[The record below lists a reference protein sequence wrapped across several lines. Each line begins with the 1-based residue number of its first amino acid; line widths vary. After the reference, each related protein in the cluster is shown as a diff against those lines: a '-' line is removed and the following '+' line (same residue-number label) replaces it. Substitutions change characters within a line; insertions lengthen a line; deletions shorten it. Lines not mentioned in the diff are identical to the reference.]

1 MNATKSII
9 LLLVTIVVFSCNN
22 KNNDNPAPDVID
34 SMGDLEVS
42 GDFNWSAS
50 LKGEI
55 IITLDNPL
63 NVSTELEYIQI
74 VNEQGVVIN
83 RKIVHD
89 NTASFDINLPQDADF
104 YIYFPVTE
112 DQLKIES
119 LGNITMI
126 LGPTVDYV
134 YNSYKSSEVVICTS
148 CDSPI
153 ENAGGELPYF
163 PSGWKLF
170 NEDDVPGWETTATD
184 NKIEMWTDGF
194 LGVPAQEGRQF
205 FELNANQ
212 VAALYQELCLEPGAT
227 IYWSV
232 WHRGRKGV
240 DVAEVKIG
248 ATTETAE
255 FQATMSDGKTAWGY
269 YSGSYNVPEGQ
280 TTTVFLFESVSA
292 AGGNQSVGNLLDNFE
307 ISCDADGDGV
317 IDRYDD
323 FPDDP
328 NSSFKSYFPGEG
340 KQIVAFED
348 LWPSLGDFDFN
359 DLILS
364 NQVEITKNEDGDLI
378 DAKFRVSIDAIGAS
392 LDNGIA
398 MMLYN
403 SNAGAFTENIIEEIS
418 GDAILD
424 PENTN
429 GLILTNDVFQT
440 INDRYQNNGV
450 GPDGTP
456 DTLRFT
462 ISFNSNA
469 EDFIPE
475 LYLFRTNNRSLE
487 IHRSG
492 FPSTATIDSDFF
504 NTYDD
509 AGDYKT
515 STGLPWGI
523 EILTDEIYK
532 NPKEKVDILIAYPEF
547 QLWATSEGVQNTEWY
562 LAPLSDKVVDINFD

>member
-1 MNATKSII
+1 MKTTKSII
-9 LLLVTIVVFSCNN
+9 LLLLVIIAFSCN
-22 KNNDNPAPDVID
+22 KNNDNPTPDVID
-34 SMGDLEVS
+34 SMGDLVIS
-42 GDFNWSAS
+42 SDFNWSAG
-50 LKGEI
+50 LIGEI
-55 IITLDNPL
+55 TITLDNPL

-74 VNEQGVVIN
+74 INEQGVVID

-89 NTASFDINLPQDADF
+89 NTASFDINLPQDAAF
-104 YIYFPVTE
+104 FIYFPVTE
-112 DQLKIES
+112 DQLKIEG

-134 YNSYKSSEVVICTS
+134 YPSYKSSEVVVCTS

-212 VAALYQELCLEPGAT
+212 VAALYQELCLEPGST

-255 FQATMSDGKTAWGY
+255 SQATMSDGKTAWGY
-269 YSGSYNVPEGQ
+269 YSGSYDVPEGQ

-292 AGGNQSVGNLLDNFE
+292 AGGNRSVGNLLDNFE

-328 NSSFKSYFPGEG
+328 NSSFKSNFPGEG

-364 NQVEITKNEDGDLI
+364 NQVEITKDEDGNLI

-403 SNAGAFTENIIEEIS
+403 SNTGAFTENIIGAIS

-424 PENTN
+424 PDNAN
-429 GLILTNDVFQT
+429 GIILTNDVFQT
-440 INDRYQNNGV
+440 IHDRYQNNGV

-462 ISFNSNA
+462 ITFNSNA

-475 LYLFRTNNRSLE
+475 LYLFRTNDRGLE

-492 FPSTATIDSDFF
+492 FPATATINSDLF

-509 AGDYKT
+509 VGDYKT

-532 NPKEKVDILIAYPEF
+532 NPKEKVDILLAYPEF
-547 QLWATSEGVQNTEWY
+547 KLWATSEGVQNTNWY
-562 LAPLSDKVVDINFD
+562 MAPVSDKVVDINFD

>member
-9 LLLVTIVVFSCNN
+9 LLLITIVVFSCN
-22 KNNDNPAPDVID
+22 KNNNDDPTPDVID

-42 GDFNWSAS
+42 GDFNWSAG
-50 LKGEI
+50 LIGEI
-55 IITLDNPL
+55 TITLNNPL

-74 VNEQGVVIN
+74 INEQGVVID

-89 NTASFDINLPQDADF
+89 NTASFNVNLPQDADF

-112 DQLKIES
+112 DQLKIET
-119 LGNITMI
+119 LGSIAMT

-134 YNSYKSSEVVICTS
+134 YRSYKSSEVVVCTS

-163 PSGWKLF
+163 PSGWRSF
-170 NEDDVPGWETTATD
+170 NESDVPGWETTATD

-205 FELNANQ
+205 FELNATQ

-240 DVAEVKIG
+240 DVAQVMIG

-255 FQATMSDGKTAWGY
+255 FQATMSDGKTEWGY

-280 TTTVFLFESVSA
+280 TTTVFKFESVSA

-328 NSSFKSYFPGEG
+328 NSSFISYFPSDG

-364 NQVEITKNEDGDLI
+364 NQVEITKDKDGNLI
-378 DAKFRVSIDAIGAS
+378 EAKFRVSIDAIGAS

-403 SNAGAFTENIIEEIS
+403 SNVEVFTENIIEEIS

-429 GLILTNDVFQT
+429 GIILTNDVFQT

-475 LYLFRTNNRSLE
+475 LYLFRTNDRGLE

-492 FPSTATIDSDFF
+492 FPSTATINSDFF

-509 AGDYKT
+509 AGNYKT

-523 EILTDEIYK
+523 EILIDEIYK

-547 QLWATSEGVQNTEWY
+547 QLWATSEGAQNTEWY
-562 LAPLSDKVVDINFD
+562 LAPVSDKVVDINFD

>member
-9 LLLVTIVVFSCNN
+9 LLLITIVVFSCN
-22 KNNDNPAPDVID
+22 KNNNDDPTPDVID

-42 GDFNWSAS
+42 GDFNWSAG
-50 LKGEI
+50 LIGEI
-55 IITLDNPL
+55 TITLNNPL

-74 VNEQGVVIN
+74 INEQGVVID

-89 NTASFDINLPQDADF
+89 NTASFNVNLPQDADF

-112 DQLKIES
+112 DQLKIET
-119 LGNITMI
+119 LGSIAMT

-134 YNSYKSSEVVICTS
+134 YRSYKSSEVVVCTS

-163 PSGWKLF
+163 PSGWRSF
-170 NEDDVPGWETTATD
+170 NESDVPGWETTATD

-205 FELNANQ
+205 FELNATQ

-240 DVAEVKIG
+240 DVAQVMIG

-255 FQATMSDGKTAWGY
+255 FQATMSDGKTEWGY

-280 TTTVFLFESVSA
+280 TTTVFKFESVSA

-307 ISCDADGDGV
+307 ISCDADGDGI

-323 FPDDP
+323 FPNDP
-328 NSSFKSYFPGEG
+328 NSSFKSYFPSDG

-364 NQVEITKNEDGDLI
+364 NQVEITKDEDGNLI

-403 SNAGAFTENIIEEIS
+403 SNSGAFTENIINEIS
-418 GDAILD
+418 GDATID
-424 PENTN
+424 PDNTN
-429 GLILTNDVFQT
+429 GVILTNDVFQT

-462 ISFNSNA
+462 INFNSNA

-475 LYLFRTNNRSLE
+475 LYLFRTNDRGLE

-492 FPSTATIDSDFF
+492 FPATSTINSDFF

-532 NPKEKVDILIAYPEF
+532 NPREKVDILLAYPEF
-547 QLWATSEGVQNTEWY
+547 QLWATSEGAQNTNWY
-562 LAPLSDKVVDINFD
+562 LAPVSDKVVDIDFE

>member
-562 LAPLSDKVVDINFD
+562 LAPVSDKVVDINFD